1 MIFDGSEQQARLIL
15 GAMAEV
21 ARAGGGELTTLDR
34 AALRS
39 AALLMFRIG
48 TALDLHSL
56 GGVSPAQLAEGL
68 GERGSEAIVPLVV
81 IATVGG
87 RVSPAAAERVAAYVE
102 ALGVEEPAVRDLQSL
117 VQGELGLARADMLRR
132 NRASITG
139 EWVEDVA
146 SFGEWLL
153 PYRDAPDPELS
164 QRYEALAAKP
174 PGSFGRAFHDFYR
187 ANGFLFAGVEEAVA
201 EAFTTPHD
209 AAHLLSGYGTSPQGE
224 LLVSTFT
231 AGMHPVEA
239 LAGHILPVI
248 VSWHLGVS
256 LVEPAGSATGALD
269 ASKFWVAWSRGD
281 VTSGDTF
288 NPAWNFWEHVDV
300 PLVELRAAMGV
311 PPLYPS
317 PWCPSCSGFWG
328 SSAW

>member
-21 ARAGGGELTTLDR
+21 ARAGDGELTALDR
-34 AALRS
+34 SALRS
-39 AALLMFRIG
+39 AALLVFRIG
-48 TALDLHSL
+48 TGLDLHSL
-56 GGVSPAQLAEGL
+56 ERVSPAQLAEGL
-68 GERGSEAIVPLVV
+68 GERGSEVIVPLVV
-81 IATVGG
+81 IATVDGQ
-87 RVSPAAAERVAAYVE
+87 VSPAAAERVAAYAE

-153 PYRDAPDPELS
+153 PYRDASAPELS

-174 PGSFGRAFHDFYR
+174 PGTFGRAFHDFYR
-187 ANGFLFAGVEEAVA
+187 VNGFPFAGMEEAVA

-248 VSWHLGVS
+248 VSWHLGVP

-269 ASKFWVAWSRGD
+269 ARKFWVAWNRGD

-288 NPAWNFWEHVDV
+288 NPPWNFWEHVDE
-300 PLVELRAAMGV
+300 PLEELRAAMGV
-311 PPLYPS
+311 PPLQPADAADGGVN
-317 PWCPSCSGFWG
+317 PP
-328 SSAW
+328 